1 MNDKDREFLTN
12 LSQMKDGQ
20 MQIVVPKSLQESLG
34 KDLGSNEIKLS
45 ELSNAQVDIL
55 KTYQKDLEN
64 KTPAEMAQDMFTSQ
78 KNVELYTKGSML
90 ALQRIG
96 KEELFG
102 KQERKSSPLQN
113 LSNLQLEAA
122 KLQYNASTLNP
133 QFGKD
138 ILNGTSNVLDSVKGI
153 VNAGIQGV
161 KTLTETAITK
171 LNTYGIT
178 DPATEEKNK
187 RNRNREEEAKA
198 KNNEITIK
206 SFINV
211 VSTGF
216 NNSPIIEQNG
226 TPYTIVNKKK

>member
-45 ELSNAQVDIL
+45 ELSNAQVEIL

-78 KNVELYTKGSML
+78 KQVELYTKGSML
-90 ALQRIG
+90 ALQRIA

-113 LSNLQLEAA
+113 LTDLQLKAT

-133 QFGKD
+133 QYAKD
-138 ILNGTSNVLDSVKGI
+138 ILNGTSNVLDNVKGL
-153 VNAGIQGV
+153 VNTGINALEII
-161 KTLTETAITK
+161 TNNAITK
-171 LNTYGIT
+171 LKTYGTT
-178 DPATEEKNK
+178 DSATEEKNK
-187 RNRNREEEAKA
+187 RNSKREEESKA

-216 NNSPIIEQNG
+216 NNAPIIEQNG